1 MASQRHSNRR
11 KRQKLRDEFTNGMN
25 TEDFIS
31 YARDKVRTN
40 LLSCNMRYDDC
51 DKDHL
56 IKAIRAIITTNKEIW
71 GRCRESMLIPPPIG
85 SNQTKKKGCFD
96 PFPVEVK
103 NASCGDSDIPWY
115 N

>member
-85 SNQTKKKGCFD
+85 SNHTKKKCLLQ
-96 PFPVEVK
+96 K
-103 NASCGDSDIPWY
+103 RHLLQH
-115 N
+115 